1 MLKMSWTTPHEGEIK
16 TIRLTYSP
24 MKIMYPFG
32 PLTAGPV
39 DRRHAERMERMA
51 IEALHHPDSEG
62 DRKRLVIAAALLAA
76 EIERLDRME
85 RPDGAGGE

>member
-1 MLKMSWTTPHEGEIK
+1 
-16 TIRLTYSP
+16 
-24 MKIMYPFG
+24 
-32 PLTAGPV
+32 
-39 DRRHAERMERMA
+39 MERMA